1 MGILTNNKYYP
12 KVFRAVIIATADFC
26 TAGEYIPKRLNTVSS
41 KFRNTNNWWRDHVK
55 IERNFVRF
63 WSLYTHAILYIY
75 NIYVYMSDVRVFALP
90 VLMLLLPTHPRGIK
104 FPFWVLRVRP
114 PSTDPFNISRG
125 MYTVELASVFRA
137 RDAGPGNKLKSSSRE
152 NYYTTSNK
160 YNFVKFRHLLYT
172 RRSRSFRHNIIP
184 QPFSGFFSVHDR
196 CHNCFP

>member
-1 MGILTNNKYYP
+1 
-12 KVFRAVIIATADFC
+12 
-26 TAGEYIPKRLNTVSS
+26 
-41 KFRNTNNWWRDHVK
+41 
-55 IERNFVRF
+55 
-63 WSLYTHAILYIY
+63 
-75 NIYVYMSDVRVFALP
+75 MSDVRVFALP

-125 MYTVELASVFRA
+125 MYTLELASVFRA

-184 QPFSGFFSVHDR
+184 QPFSGVFSVHDGIIIIQYNTNNTIHIYFIFFVCYITYYYNIR
-196 CHNCFP
+196 LQLTSTRYTS